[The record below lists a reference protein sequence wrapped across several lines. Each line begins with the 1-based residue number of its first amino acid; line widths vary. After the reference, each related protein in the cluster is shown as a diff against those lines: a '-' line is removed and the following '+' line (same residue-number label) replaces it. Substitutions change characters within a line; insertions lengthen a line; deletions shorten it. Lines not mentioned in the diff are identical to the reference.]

1 MAFLDK
7 ARNNFLVSSFPCSKE
22 RGKFFP
28 VLPAV
33 VTIHL
38 ITEEIPLWL
47 KLIMIFC
54 LKICS
59 KCTFKRLWYHKGH
72 VYVLPANSVF
82 SYGAHF
88 CLLFAV
94 LKVVNFIEQSLFSTY
109 SHWMI
114 YSAMNLI
121 PPSSS
126 RSLKLSHVWKSRTVP
141 CVCVSS
147 MSSFHS

>member
-94 LKVVNFIEQSLFSTY
+94 LKVVNFIVTFQCIFTLN
-109 SHWMI
+109 
-114 YSAMNLI
+114 SAVNLI